1 MLLLQSHS
9 DNDDLPDDEDDNGV
23 GQTNADCS
31 SYCSRVASHDLFQC
45 NLCEFMHR
53 FPSKVLRH
61 FNYRHTKHCPYQC
74 GYCDFR
80 SVESGKVKRHCG
92 SAHRGQAPMVI
103 KVDVDAK
110 TSEPVGVL
118 MTRSNKDGDVETEGS
133 DEDDDKQDGDN
144 QWWWRRHVMT
154 SNNQVVSCKLCG
166 YRQVGTSALKRH
178 ILAVHLGFTPFAC
191 KYCDFSTME
200 IRKVREH
207 IRKTHPGLECK
218 VVRRKYQDVEETP
231 PHSGKGGRNSG
242 EAGEPQSPLPTIRV
256 RSRTSVSAREG
267 RADDNTSFV
276 DTPVSQTADV
286 FPDVNATSATAPT
299 LLASTLLNVKPEPSV
314 EPDTARRPTKHM
326 KFYRCIYCD
335 FCSEESLHD
344 IRDHIFVAH
353 LHRNHFVC
361 PYCQYGSMTR
371 EDVIAH
377 CLTVHPDD
385 TQKVDED
392 RTHTRNISIL
402 ETHGD
407 VLLVGMMTDNKV
419 PLIELPKN
427 LQEIAEIAPPRTITS
442 VTEAPPAG
450 QRTAAATGPTS
461 RRSRPTA
468 RKRTSAVF
476 RNANEK
482 ATEKANATKKK
493 QNNEKVVFACRACG
507 FTSHRRDTVQVHVLA
522 IHLQKK
528 AYQCSC
534 CKKNYDKLSTAQGH
548 VTTFHPGKKAVVLYI
563 MKRNR
568 NTIRSFVVNKV
579 IDGAGVTAKAG
590 GRKTRRKTAASKE
603 PTEIQPE
610 TRACAAATVGAE
622 PTLEDGAV
630 AKLQSPSTTEDASV
644 SSTFMWKCTTCGT
657 KLAMLEAM
665 RHHVLTA
672 HMDTQPYQCAVCV
685 FGGRTSELV
694 EAHIRDT
701 HRHSRIHIPV
711 VDVVAEK
718 GDALKERMVR
728 VRTKKAPATTAV
740 DTSKKFDYSTLCTVD
755 RLGEPVYRCDMCDHV
770 LKSKASIIAH
780 RQSHSKFRRYGC
792 SYCAYG
798 CSQTIFMGSH
808 IINVHPGR
816 PMKYHDYRNS
826 GAGSNDQSP
835 KGQVAAPNKSG
846 QSVLGK
852 ASRRSGEVE
861 KNARVT
867 DYFPAAV
874 KSPDDV
880 KTSASLGEV
889 TPSSEDNAD
898 TGDAQQSFECLMCG
912 KTMQLGR
919 SVRYHI
925 MNDHLKYTPYK
936 CNYCKVRHV
945 NRRGVRDHI
954 ARCHPDKPCV
964 INYKSNKNLDA
975 IVEAN
980 VKPVTGGNAD
990 ETSKPA
996 QSNAGAKK
1004 PSPGDSRAHASPARS
1019 TSSSR
1024 AHASSRGS
1032 TSGASTSPE
1041 SEDLPAESY
1050 VCVLCKTYTATWK
1063 HGMLRHIAEE
1073 IHYSPFICPH
1083 CPFSANRQDTVR
1095 NHVKSTH
1102 PGLEVSV
1109 KFNKDEAKEARALE
1123 LLEKSVVVRD
1133 TNVIGTKIERN
1144 RGESFS

>member
-1 MLLLQSHS
+1 M
-9 DNDDLPDDEDDNGV
+9 
-23 GQTNADCS
+23 
-31 SYCSRVASHDLFQC
+31 
-45 NLCEFMHR
+45 
-53 FPSKVLRH
+53 
-61 FNYRHTKHCPYQC
+61 
-74 GYCDFR
+74 
-80 SVESGKVKRHCG
+80 KRHCG

-118 MTRSNKDGDVETEGS
+118 MSGSNKDGDVETEGS

-144 QWWWRRHVMT
+144 QWWWRRHVMM
-154 SNNQVVSCKLCG
+154 SNNQMVSCKLCG

-207 IRKTHPGLECK
+207 IKKTHPGLECK

-231 PHSGKGGRNSG
+231 PPGGKLGRNSG
-242 EAGEPQSPLPTIRV
+242 EAGEQESPLPTIRV
-256 RSRTSVSAREG
+256 RSRTSVSSREG
-267 RADDNTSFV
+267 RADDNTSFA
-276 DTPVSQTADV
+276 DTPVSQTVESTDV
-286 FPDVNATSATAPT
+286 TPDANATSATAPT
-299 LLASTLLNVKPEPSV
+299 LLASTLLNVKPEPSS
-314 EPDTARRPTKHM
+314 EPDTVRRPPKHM

-344 IRDHIFVAH
+344 IRDHIFVSH

-361 PYCQYGSMTR
+361 PHCQFGSMKR

-377 CLTVHPDD
+377 CLTDHPDD
-385 TQKVDED
+385 NQKVDED

-407 VLLVGMMTDNKV
+407 VLLVGMLTDNKV

-427 LQEIAEIAPPRTITS
+427 LQEIAPPRTATS
-442 VTEAPPAG
+442 VTETPPAS
-450 QRTAAATGPTS
+450 QLVESATGPTS

-476 RNANEK
+476 RNGNQK
-482 ATEKANATKKK
+482 ATEKPNATKKNQK
-493 QNNEKVVFACRACG
+493 NGTVVFACKACG
-507 FTSHRRDTVQVHVLA
+507 FRSHRRDTVQKHVLA
-522 IHLQKK
+522 IHLHKK

-534 CKKNYDKLSTAQGH
+534 CKKNYDKRSTVQVH
-548 VTTFHPGKKAVVLYI
+548 ITTFHPGEKAVVVYI

-568 NTIRSFVVNKV
+568 NTIRSFIVNKV
-579 IDGAGVTAKAG
+579 IDGAGETATAG
-590 GRKTRRKTAASKE
+590 GRKTRRKTGAVKD
-603 PTEIQPE
+603 PTEIQSE
-610 TRACAAATVGAE
+610 TRACAPVTVGAE
-622 PTLEDGAV
+622 PTFKEGECDGAV
-630 AKLQSPSTTEDASV
+630 AKLHSPSTTEDASV
-644 SSTFMWKCTTCGT
+644 SSAFLWKCTTCGT

-665 RHHVLTA
+665 RHHVLTE
-672 HMDTQPYQCAVCV
+672 HMDMQPYQCAVCV
-685 FGGRTSELV
+685 FGERTSELV

-718 GDALKERMVR
+718 GDDLKERMVR
-728 VRTKKAPATTAV
+728 VRTKKAPATTAF
-740 DTSKKFDYSTLCTVD
+740 DTSKKFDYSTLCTID
-755 RLGEPVYRCDMCDHV
+755 RFGEPVYRCDMCDHEV
-770 LKSKASIIAH
+770 KSKASMIAH
-780 RQSHSKFRRYGC
+780 RQSHSKFRRFGC
-792 SYCAYG
+792 NYCAYR
-798 CSQTIFMGSH
+798 CSQIIFMGSH

-816 PMKYHDYRNS
+816 PMNYHDYRYS
-826 GAGSNDQSP
+826 GAGSNDQTHQ
-835 KGQVAAPNKSG
+835 GEMMGPNRSG
-846 QSVLGK
+846 QSVLCK

-874 KSPDDV
+874 KTPDDV
-880 KTSASLGEV
+880 KASGSLEEV

-898 TGDAQQSFECLMCG
+898 TGDAQQSLFECLMCG
-912 KTMQLGR
+912 KTMQLAR

-925 MNDHLKYTPYK
+925 MNDHLKYTPHK
-936 CNYCKVRHV
+936 CKYCKARHV
-945 NRRGVRDHI
+945 NRRGVREHI
-954 ARCHPDKPCV
+954 ARYHPGKPCV

-980 VKPVTGGNAD
+980 VKLVIGGTAD
-990 ETSKPA
+990 KTSKPA
-996 QSNAGAKK
+996 QSNADVKK
-1004 PSPGDSRAHASPARS
+1004 PCPGDSRAHASPARS

-1024 AHASSRGS
+1024 AHASSRSS

-1041 SEDLPAESY
+1041 SEDLSAESY

-1073 IHYSPFICPH
+1073 IHYSPFVCPH

-1102 PGLEVSV
+1102 PGLDVSV

-1133 TNVIGTKIERN
+1133 TNVTGTKIKRT